1 MKTINLLIVLT
12 LLSLYSCSNDNAAT
26 VETQQNNTEQ
36 PSTVREY
43 KLFPALSNLPM
54 EYFTF
59 KVKRGNGNWITQQT
73 TNGRF
78 PVRDGDSIHFS
89 SNGHYSP
96 GNYSYIKYQVN
107 TSVDWWD
114 DSNFVEMIQLYNM
127 PIEKKIKLKLLN
139 G

>member
-1 MKTINLLIVLT
+1 MKKIYLLVIASLA
-12 LLSLYSCSNDNAAT
+12 LYSCSSDDDAAT

-36 PSTVREY
+36 PVPVREY
-43 KLFPALSNLPM
+43 KLFPLSNLPM

-59 KVKRGNGNWITQQT
+59 KVKRGNGSWVTQQT
-73 TNGRF
+73 INGRF

-114 DSNFVEMIQLYNM
+114 DSNFVRMIQLYNM
-127 PIEKKIKLKLLN
+127 PIEKKIKLELPE
-139 G
+139 